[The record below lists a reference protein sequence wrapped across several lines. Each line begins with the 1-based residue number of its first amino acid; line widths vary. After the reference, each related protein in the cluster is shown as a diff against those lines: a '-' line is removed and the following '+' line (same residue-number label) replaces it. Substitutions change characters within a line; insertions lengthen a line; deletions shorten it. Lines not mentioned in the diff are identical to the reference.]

1 MKILKR
7 NIIKFFVAVF
17 LLSTLSSCIYD
28 SYEQLPSQS
37 EHEGHFMILRV
48 NALDGSVTGDD
59 IGDSHEMVKSLRII
73 MLNNGAIE
81 LNRYV
86 TLGRGQEGIN
96 MADLDYVLTARTIEG
111 NKKFYLL
118 ANEENI
124 GELMFKSESL
134 LPSSLPSNLHAYLE
148 SITPDVDN
156 VSAGQDFE
164 NIINAIYFQP
174 DYTADDSGNIY
185 LPYSSYY
192 DGYEVSSD
200 SPSNALNPIQMYLVP
215 VATKFMFQF
224 VNYRVN
230 PVEINNITVS
240 STNTENFLLARVNA
254 PDYTKT
260 FEGTEYYWVD
270 WLARVSEASHN
281 NADFYD
287 NITFNEKYGWINN
300 YDMPNKEV
308 IKKAIFID
316 DTNVKTVLA
325 GQPVEDSED
334 ILPSSLILGPF
345 YAPESWNSY
354 TYHVES
360 TNQDVTIQ
368 RYGLTLGLHDTSS
381 LPGHD
386 PAFEDVAIDNLQAL
400 FRNTC
405 VLIKVTMSEG
415 PVEVYA
421 EINPWTIKSA
431 NGWLVEGN
439 APSNNPFTK

>member
-1 MKILKR
+1 MKFFKR
-7 NIIKFFVAVF
+7 NIIKFFIAVF
-17 LLSTLSSCIYD
+17 LPAMLSSCVFD
-28 SYEQLPSQS
+28 SYEQLPGKA
-37 EHEGHFMILRV
+37 EDEGHFMILRV
-48 NALDGSVTGDD
+48 NALDGGITGDD
-59 IGDSHEMVKSLRII
+59 IGDGREMVKSLRII
-73 MLNNGAIE
+73 MLNDGAVE
-81 LNRYV
+81 LNRYI
-86 TLGRGQEGIN
+86 TLGQGQEGIN
-96 MADLDYVLTARTIEG
+96 MANLDYVLTARTVEG
-111 NKKFYLL
+111 SKKFYLL
-118 ANEENI
+118 ANEESVND
-124 GELMFKSESL
+124 LMFKSEAT
-134 LPSSLPSNLHAYLE
+134 LPETLPTNLHDYLE
-148 SITPDVDN
+148 SVTPDANN

-174 DYTADDSGNIY
+174 DYTADNSGNIY

-192 DGYEVSSD
+192 DGYEVSEE
-200 SPSNALNPIQMYLVP
+200 SPSNVLNPLQLHLVP

-224 VNYRVN
+224 VNYRLHT
-230 PVEINNITVS
+230 VEINNITVS
-240 STNTENFLLARVNA
+240 SKNTENYLLARVNY

-270 WLARVSEASHN
+270 WLAKVSEASHN

-287 NITFNEKYGWINN
+287 NTTFNEKYGWISN
-300 YDMPNKEV
+300 YDMPSKEV
-308 IKKAIFID
+308 VEKAIFID
-316 DTNVKTVLA
+316 GTNVKEVPA

-334 ILPSSLILGPF
+334 ISPSTLVLGPF

-354 TYHVES
+354 TYRDENS
-360 TNQDVTIQ
+360 NQDVTIQ

-381 LPGHD
+381 LSGHD

-421 EINPWTIKSA
+421 EINPWTVKSA

-439 APSNNPFTK
+439 APSNNPF